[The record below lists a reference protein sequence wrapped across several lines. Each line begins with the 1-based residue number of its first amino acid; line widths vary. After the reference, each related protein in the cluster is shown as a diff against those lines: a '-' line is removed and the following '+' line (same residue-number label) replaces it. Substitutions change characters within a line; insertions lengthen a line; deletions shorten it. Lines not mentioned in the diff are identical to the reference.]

1 MKTLTAA
8 AVALLLAG
16 CASAPKPSIAPKKAP
31 VVKVAPVEHPTPN
44 QTVKKRWYDRF
55 MRHKS

>member
-16 CASAPKPSIAPKKAP
+16 CASAPKPAPPKKAP
-31 VVKVAPVEHPTPN
+31 IVKVAPVETPN
-44 QTVKKRWYDRF
+44 KVVKRRFCDGFMARWCF
-55 MRHKS
+55 K